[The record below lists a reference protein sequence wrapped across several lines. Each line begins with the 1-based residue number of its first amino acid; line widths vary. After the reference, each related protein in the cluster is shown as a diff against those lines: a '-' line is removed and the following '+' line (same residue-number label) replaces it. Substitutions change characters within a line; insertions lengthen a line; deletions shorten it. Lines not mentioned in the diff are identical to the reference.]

1 MAYVAEN
8 KRFKTAFGFIKNNN
22 TKHTIEKENAALF
35 NFSISE
41 VTVEDGSLTV
51 VCDTIT
57 GDTVEYTLDLDGA
70 SAELS
75 DELYNYSVG
84 GTVEMFLAVVWKL
97 YQSTLDDTG
106 VQQDTESY
114 ESLHD
119 TITTLTA
126 ANAELTSANETL
138 TAANG
143 TLTTANETLSGQVET
158 LTARVQEL
166 EAQVAALTP
175 AEPSEQNGEGGAE

>member
-8 KRFKTAFGFIKNNN
+8 MKFKTNYGNIKNNN
-22 TKHTIEKENAALF
+22 GMHQIQRNNSALF

-41 VTVEDGSLTV
+41 VTVDDGGLTV

-57 GDTVEYTLDLDGA
+57 GDTITYTLDLDGDK
-70 SAELS
+70 AELT
-75 DELYNYSVG
+75 DEMYNYTVG
-84 GTVEMFLAVVWKL
+84 GSVEIFLSLVWKL

-106 VQQDTESY
+106 VQQDTVSY
-114 ESLHD
+114 ESLND
-119 TITTLTA
+119 QITTLTA
-126 ANAELTSANETL
+126 VNAELTSANETL
-138 TAANG
+138 TTANG
-143 TLTTANETLSGQVET
+143 TLTTQNETLTGQVET

-175 AEPSEQNGEGGAE
+175 SEPSEQNGEGGAE